1 MKGVVLDAVNKIA
14 SRDVSVDEKKV
25 GEVLVKVEAAG
36 ICGSDRHILH
46 GTYPANYPVI
56 LGHEFSGI
64 IEEAPATSKFK
75 IGDRVNVNPNIACQ
89 KCKYCKMGIVNLCS
103 NNIAHGVNRNGGL
116 ANFVAV
122 PETQLFALPLS
133 LDPRF
138 GALCEPLACCI
149 QGIELAQIKAGDS
162 VAIIGGGIIGQL
174 MVQLAKLAGA
184 ELVLLSTRQKFRREM
199 AERVGATH
207 SIDPTGLTS
216 NEKYIGLSGIAPGGF
231 DVVIECAGT
240 KETLKQSLE
249 IIRSG
254 GTVILFGVL
263 AQNEKIEI
271 SPFDIFVR
279 QLRIQ
284 GAFTGSKVHGKAAKM
299 VAEGTLNFE
308 PLITHL
314 ISLDE
319 VPKMLS
325 GQPLA
330 GELKTLVLPNN

>member
-1 MKGVVLDAVNKIA
+1 MKGVVLDAVNK
-14 SRDVSVDEKKV
+14 VSTKEVPVDDCKV

-36 ICGSDRHILH
+36 ICVSDRHILH

-64 IEEAPATSKFK
+64 IEAAPANSKFK
-75 IGDRVNVNPNIACQ
+75 VGERVNVNPNIACRN
-89 KCKYCKMGIVNLCS
+89 CKYCKMGLVNLCS

-122 PETQLFALPLS
+122 PETQLFSLPLS

-174 MVQLAKLAGA
+174 MVQLAKIAGA
-184 ELVLLSTRQKFRREM
+184 EIVLLSTRQKFRREV
-199 AERVGATH
+199 AESIGATH

-216 NEKYIGLSGIAPGGF
+216 NEKYIGNSGIATGGF

-249 IIRSG
+249 LARSG
-254 GTVILFGVL
+254 GTVILFGVM
-263 AQNEKIEI
+263 ARDEKFEI

-284 GAFTGSKVHGKAAKM
+284 GAFTGSKVHGEAAKM
-299 VAEGTLNFE
+299 VAQGTLNFE

-314 ISLDE
+314 IALDE

-330 GELKTLVLPNN
+330 GELKTLVLPNS

>member
-1 MKGVVLDAVNKIA
+1 MRAILLEGINKIEA
-14 SRDVSVDEKKV
+14 CDIEVDETQQ

-64 IEEAPATSKFK
+64 VTQSSATSKFK
-75 IGDRVNVNPNIACQ
+75 IGSRVNVNPNIACQ
-89 KCKYCKMGIVNLCS
+89 KCKNCKMGIINLCA

-116 ANFVAV
+116 ANFVTV
-122 PETQLFALPLS
+122 PETQLFELPLS

-149 QGIELAQIKAGDS
+149 QGIELAQIRAGDS

-184 ELVLLSTRQKFRREM
+184 AVVMLSTRQKFRRDISEKL
-199 AERVGATH
+199 GATH

-216 NEKYIGLSGIAPGGF
+216 NDKYIGPAGVAPGGF
-231 DVVIECAGT
+231 DVVIECVGV

-249 IIRSG
+249 IARSG
-254 GTVILFGVL
+254 GTVILFGVM
-263 AQNEKIEI
+263 AQDEKFEI
-271 SPFDIFVR
+271 TPFDIFVR

-284 GAFTGSKVHGKAAKM
+284 GAFTGSKVHQKAAAM
-299 VAEGTLNFE
+299 VAEGILKLE
-308 PLITHL
+308 PLITHEVNL
-314 ISLDE
+314 EE
-319 VPKMLS
+319 VPKILS
-325 GQPLA
+325 GQPLS
-330 GELKTLVLPNN
+330 GELKTLVLPND